1 MKVIYDPEVDVL
13 SVLLS
18 DAAVAES
25 DQAKPGVILDYDES
39 GNMVSFEILDASK
52 RMANPLS
59 VEYAL
64 TPPLRRPA

>member
-1 MKVIYDPEVDVL
+1 MKVVYDPEVDSL

-18 DAAVAES
+18 DTPVAES
-25 DQAKPGVILDYDES
+25 DQAKPGVILDDDDG

-52 RMANPLS
+52 RMANPIS
-59 VEYAL
+59 VEYAI